1 MLRRRGMVT
10 ADFLAL
16 FLILGSVYRF
26 YIAVPCQIEYLPL
39 HSSFT
44 EVYSC
49 FKFKT
54 ITKSHAIPILS
65 VRAENQCWKI
75 NTSKCSIGSFLGCT

>member
-1 MLRRRGMVT
+1 MRRRRGMVT

-16 FLILGSVYRF
+16 FLTLGSVYRF
-26 YIAVPCQIEYLPL
+26 YIAVLCQIEYLPL

-54 ITKSHAIPILS
+54 ITKWHAIPILS
-65 VRAENQCWKI
+65 MRAENKSWEI
-75 NTSKCSIGSFLGCT
+75 NTSKCSIGRFLGCT